1 MYRVFGA
8 LVALTGA
15 VSAEPIA
22 DDAAA
27 AFSQQNWAKAAQLYE
42 QMVRDQ
48 PTTPNLWRLGR
59 AYLGLERYRDSKRVL
74 LRALQ
79 ATPNDPQTSFTLAT
93 TLDHLHEEDAAFK
106 YLDIA
111 ATHGL
116 MPQMLETRPALEHL
130 RKDPR
135 FSDVVLRADKAVH
148 VCKYDERYRALDFW
162 KGEWDGYMGS
172 QKILRDVVAA
182 EAEGCALREEWE
194 GTDGGHGRSET
205 YLNPKTKHWEQI
217 WVDAGGNVV
226 KLTGNVGGGEAKLE
240 GENIDPTGVVH
251 SMRQTWE
258 TTRDGRVRRKF
269 EQSDDEGH
277 TWNLVMQLE
286 LKHDGA

>member
-1 MYRVFGA
+1 MYRTFAVF
-8 LVALTGA
+8 VVLTGA

-22 DDAAA
+22 DDAGS

-42 QMVRDQ
+42 QVVRDE

-74 LRALQ
+74 LRALA

-106 YLDIA
+106 YLNIA

-116 MPQMLETRPALEHL
+116 MPQMLETHPALEHL

-135 FSDVVLRADKAVH
+135 FSEVVLRAEKAVH
-148 VCKYDERYRALDFW
+148 VCKYDERYRAFDFW

-205 YLNPKTKHWEQI
+205 YFNPKTKRWEQV

-226 KLTGNVGGGEAKLE
+226 KLTGNVSDGEAKLE

-251 SMRQTWE
+251 VMRQTWE
-258 TTRDGRVRRKF
+258 TTKDGRVLRKF
-269 EQSDDEGH
+269 EQSEDEGH

-286 LKHDGA
+286 LKRDAA

>member
-1 MYRVFGA
+1 MYRAFAIFV
-8 LVALTGA
+8 VLTGA
-15 VSAEPIA
+15 VGAEPLT

-27 AFSQQNWAKAAQLYE
+27 AFSQQDWAKAAQLYE
-42 QMVRDQ
+42 KIVHDQ

-59 AYLGLERYRDSKRVL
+59 SYLGLERYRDSKRVL
-74 LRALQ
+74 LRALS
-79 ATPNDPQTSFTLAT
+79 ATPNDPQTSFTLAI

-111 ATHGL
+111 AAQGL
-116 MPQMLETRPALEHL
+116 MPQMLETHPALENL

-135 FSDVVLRADKAVH
+135 FAEVALRADKATH

-205 YLNPKTKHWEQI
+205 YFNPKTKHWEQI

-226 KLTGNVGGGEAKLE
+226 KLTGNVSGGEAKLE

-251 SMRQTWE
+251 AMRQTWV
-258 TTRDGRVRRKF
+258 TTKDGRVMRKF
-269 EQSDDEGH
+269 EQSEDQGRA
-277 TWNLVMQLE
+277 WNPVMQLE
-286 LKHDGA
+286 LRRDGT